1 MTLDFE
7 CDTKDMDPR
16 TADLMETGRTI
27 LEELMGWNK
36 TSPDPEIQQWLHDVV
51 ITKATNALQIIS
63 NCCGHEAIQIIMK
76 VDEQMANHFE
86 QQRKIEERRENID
99 FLNKQAGFESEDNG

>member
-1 MTLDFE
+1 
-7 CDTKDMDPR
+7 
-16 TADLMETGRTI
+16 
-27 LEELMGWNK
+27 
-36 TSPDPEIQQWLHDVV
+36 
-51 ITKATNALQIIS
+51 
-63 NCCGHEAIQIIMK
+63 MK